1 MPEELCQVSP
11 KSHYGVLA
19 SHSDPSP
26 FKNDLSHEM
35 LDDVDGHGEDDGG
48 VVLGGD
54 GGEGLQVPGVA
65 LVNILLMVVFLRWHV
80 NMVEITSI
88 TILMSMS

>member
-1 MPEELCQVSP
+1 
-11 KSHYGVLA
+11 
-19 SHSDPSP
+19 
-26 FKNDLSHEM
+26 M

-54 GGEGLQVPGVA
+54 GGEGLQVPEVA
-65 LVNILLMVVFLRWHV
+65 VVSIVLMVVFLWWHV

-88 TILMSMS
+88 TLLMSIS

>member
-1 MPEELCQVSP
+1 
-11 KSHYGVLA
+11 
-19 SHSDPSP
+19 
-26 FKNDLSHEM
+26 M
-35 LDDVDGHGEDDGG
+35 LDNVDGHGEDDGG

-54 GGEGLQVPGVA
+54 GGEGLQVPGLAV
-65 LVNILLMVVFLRWHV
+65 VNILLMVVVLRWHV

>member
-1 MPEELCQVSP
+1 
-11 KSHYGVLA
+11 
-19 SHSDPSP
+19 
-26 FKNDLSHEM
+26 M

-54 GGEGLQVPGVA
+54 GGEGLQVPEVA
-65 LVNILLMVVFLRWHV
+65 LVNMLMVVVLRWHV
-80 NMVEITSI
+80 DMVEITSI

>member
-1 MPEELCQVSP
+1 
-11 KSHYGVLA
+11 
-19 SHSDPSP
+19 
-26 FKNDLSHEM
+26 M

-65 LVNILLMVVFLRWHV
+65 LVNILLMVVFLREAV
-80 NMVEITSI
+80 IYVLAEFVR
-88 TILMSMS
+88 

>member
-1 MPEELCQVSP
+1 MLN
-11 KSHYGVLA
+11 
-19 SHSDPSP
+19 

-65 LVNILLMVVFLRWHV
+65 LVNILLMVVVVVLRWHV